1 MDRSADI
8 DGLVTK
14 MPRFWLRQVKLSEH
28 IIDAEGVDGAVDNY
42 TQGAILVV
50 LTDQSYG
57 SRKIG
62 VLELGHGNQELIAET
77 LKGSGAHCF
86 VDCNCFTG

>member
-1 MDRSADI
+1 MDRSADV

-14 MPRFWLRQVKLSEH
+14 MPRFGFGQAKLFEH
-28 IIDAEGVDGAVDNY
+28 IIDAERVDGAVDNY

-50 LTDQSYG
+50 LTDQGYG
-57 SRKIG
+57 ARKIG

-77 LKGSGAHCF
+77 LKGGGAHRL